1 MRRAVISLCDLTGTM
16 VQPWAEAGYECWC
29 FDTQHSIRVPRIENN
44 IRYVWGDA
52 RSVKRPTDLPIAAV
66 FAFPPC
72 THVSGSGARDWETK
86 GGMMLRDTLEVF
98 EACRQVAEWSGA
110 RYCIENP
117 VGALSSLPHIG
128 KPNYYFHPWYYTDFE
143 PSDNYTKRTCL
154 WTGNGFVMP
163 PKACNEFLGAP
174 DDRIHKAAPG
184 ADRANIRSATPLGF
198 ARAVFEANH

>member
-16 VQPWAEAGYECWC
+16 VQPWADAGYECWC
-29 FDTQHSIRVPRIENN
+29 FDTQHSIRVPRKEGN
-44 IRYVWGDA
+44 INYVWGDA
-52 RSVKRPTDLPIAAV
+52 RSVRRPTNLPIAAV

-72 THVSGSGARDWETK
+72 THVSGSGARDWVLK
-86 GGMMLRDTLEVF
+86 GGHMLRDALEVF
-98 EACRQVAEWSGA
+98 DACRQVAEWSGA

-117 VGALSSLPHIG
+117 KGHLSSAKHIG
-128 KPNYYFHPWYYTDFE
+128 KRDYMFHPWHFTRWCAD
-143 PSDNYTKRTCL
+143 DNYTKYTCL

-163 PKACNEFLGAP
+163 PKAVDETLGKP

-184 ADRANIRSATPLGF
+184 EDRANICSATPLGF